1 MATGNVNTAPV
12 PVTPTQEDL
21 IRYRILC
28 AMLDNLCREGEL
40 DAQTR
45 DRANAVLAMKTGL
58 KRDSIFMVDCKI
70 KLDT

>member
-1 MATGNVNTAPV
+1 MAIGNANTAPV

-40 DAQTR
+40 DDQTR

-58 KRDSIFMVDCKI
+58 KRDSIFI
-70 KLDT
+70 

>member
-1 MATGNVNTAPV
+1 METKTVNTV
-12 PVTPTQEDL
+12 PASAMPTQEDL

-40 DAQTR
+40 DIQTH

-58 KRDSIFMVDCKI
+58 KQDSIFI
-70 KLDT
+70 

>member
-28 AMLDNLCREGEL
+28 AVLENLCRTGEL
-40 DAQTR
+40 DARTR

-58 KRDSIFMVDCKI
+58 KRDSIFI
-70 KLDT
+70 

>member
-1 MATGNVNTAPV
+1 MATGNANTAPA

-40 DAQTR
+40 DAHTR
-45 DRANAVLAMKTGL
+45 DQANAVLAMRTGL
-58 KRDSIFMVDCKI
+58 KRDSIFI
-70 KLDT
+70 

>member
-1 MATGNVNTAPV
+1 MAIGNANTAPV

-58 KRDSIFMVDCKI
+58 KRDSIFI
-70 KLDT
+70 

>member
-45 DRANAVLAMKTGL
+45 DRANAVLVMKTGL
-58 KRDSIFMVDCKI
+58 KRDSIVI
-70 KLDT
+70 

>member
-28 AMLDNLCREGEL
+28 AMLDNPCREGEL

-58 KRDSIFMVDCKI
+58 KQDSIFI
-70 KLDT
+70 

>member
-1 MATGNVNTAPV
+1 METGNANTAPAS
-12 PVTPTQEDL
+12 VTPTQEDL

-28 AMLDNLCREGEL
+28 AVLENLCQTGEL

-58 KRDSIFMVDCKI
+58 KQDSIFI
-70 KLDT
+70 

>member
-1 MATGNVNTAPV
+1 METGTANTAPAS
-12 PVTPTQEDL
+12 VTPTQEDL

-28 AMLDNLCREGEL
+28 AMDNLCRQGEL

-58 KRDSIFMVDCKI
+58 KRDSIF
-70 KLDT
+70 L

>member
-45 DRANAVLAMKTGL
+45 DRANAVLAMQTGL
-58 KRDSIFMVDCKI
+58 KQDSIFF
-70 KLDT
+70 

>member
-40 DAQTR
+40 NAQTR

-58 KRDSIFMVDCKI
+58 KQDSIFI
-70 KLDT
+70 

>member
-1 MATGNVNTAPV
+1 METKTVNTV
-12 PVTPTQEDL
+12 PASAMPTQEDL

-58 KRDSIFMVDCKI
+58 KQTSIF
-70 KLDT
+70 L

>member
-45 DRANAVLAMKTGL
+45 DRANAVLATKTGL
-58 KRDSIFMVDCKI
+58 KQDSIFI
-70 KLDT
+70 

>member
-28 AMLDNLCREGEL
+28 AMLDNLCRQGEL

-45 DRANAVLAMKTGL
+45 DRANAVLPMKTGL
-58 KRDSIFMVDCKI
+58 KRDSILI
-70 KLDT
+70 

>member
-40 DAQTR
+40 DDQTR

-58 KRDSIFMVDCKI
+58 KQDSIFI
-70 KLDT
+70 

>member
-28 AMLDNLCREGEL
+28 AMLENLCRTGEL
-40 DAQTR
+40 DAHTR

-58 KRDSIFMVDCKI
+58 KQDSIFI
-70 KLDT
+70 

>member
-28 AMLDNLCREGEL
+28 AMLDSLCREGEL

-58 KRDSIFMVDCKI
+58 KQDSIFI
-70 KLDT
+70 

>member
-28 AMLDNLCREGEL
+28 AVLENLCQTGEL

-58 KRDSIFMVDCKI
+58 KQDSIFI
-70 KLDT
+70 

>member
-28 AMLDNLCREGEL
+28 AMLDNLYRTGEL
-40 DAQTR
+40 DALTR
-45 DRANAVLAMKTGL
+45 DRASVVLAMKTGL
-58 KRDSIFMVDCKI
+58 KRDSIFI
-70 KLDT
+70 

>member
-1 MATGNVNTAPV
+1 MATGNANTAPV

-40 DAQTR
+40 DDQTR

-58 KRDSIFMVDCKI
+58 KRDSIFI
-70 KLDT
+70 

>member
-1 MATGNVNTAPV
+1 MATGNVNTALV

-58 KRDSIFMVDCKI
+58 KQDSIFI
-70 KLDT
+70 

>member
-28 AMLDNLCREGEL
+28 AMLENLCRTGEL
-40 DAQTR
+40 NAHTR

-58 KRDSIFMVDCKI
+58 KRDSIFI
-70 KLDT
+70 